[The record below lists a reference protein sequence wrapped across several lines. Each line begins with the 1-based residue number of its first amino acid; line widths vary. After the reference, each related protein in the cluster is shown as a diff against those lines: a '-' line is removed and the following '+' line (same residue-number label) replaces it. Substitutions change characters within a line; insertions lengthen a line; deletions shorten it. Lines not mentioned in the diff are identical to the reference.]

1 MHPHLYRALLAVA
14 FTFIILALIP
24 LPILSPNDPA
34 YAVDLL
40 GLLLLVL
47 FVLAIT
53 WEYRRQQRSL

>member
-1 MHPHLYRALLAVA
+1 MHPNLYRALLAVA

>member
-34 YAVDLL
+34 YTVDLL
-40 GLLLLVL
+40 GILLLVI
-47 FVLAIT
+47 FILAIT

>member
-1 MHPHLYRALLAVA
+1 MHPQLYRALLTVA

-24 LPILSPNDPA
+24 LPILSPRDPA
-34 YAVDLL
+34 YTVDLL

>member
-1 MHPHLYRALLAVA
+1 MHPHLYRALLTIA

-24 LPILSPNDPA
+24 LPFLDSKNPA
-34 YAVDLL
+34 YIADLL

-47 FVLAIT
+47 FILGIT